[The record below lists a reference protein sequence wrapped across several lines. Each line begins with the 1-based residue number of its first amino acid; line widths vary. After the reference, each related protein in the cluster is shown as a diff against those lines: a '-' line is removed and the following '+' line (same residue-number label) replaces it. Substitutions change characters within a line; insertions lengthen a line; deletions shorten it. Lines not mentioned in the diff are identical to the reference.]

1 MKSFPPPLTAEEER
15 YYLQQYTEGDSSA
28 KNILIEHNLRLVTH
42 IIKKYQHLEDDPDDL
57 ISIGT
62 IGLIKA
68 ISTYDTEKKTKLATY
83 ACRCIENEILMMLRG
98 KRKTNRETSLFEP
111 IGTDQ
116 EGNEIQLYDIME
128 SKDRE
133 AFYSLA
139 LQEEIALLYRIIEQT
154 LTQRERKVLEMRY
167 GLYQQEPFTQKEI
180 AKKLGISRS
189 YVSRIEK
196 RALEKLRPFF
206 L

>member
-15 YYLQQYTEGDSSA
+15 YYLQQYTKGDSSA

-68 ISTYDTEKKTKLATY
+68 ISTYNSDKKTKLATY

-98 KRKTNRETSLFEP
+98 KRKTNRETSLYDP
-111 IGTDQ
+111 IGTDP
-116 EGNEIQLYDIME
+116 EGNEIQLYDIIE
-128 SKDRE
+128 SNDKE

-139 LQEEIALLYRIIEQT
+139 QQEEIALLYRILEQVLT
-154 LTQRERKVLEMRY
+154 LREKEVLEMRY
-167 GLYQQEPFTQKEI
+167 GLYHKEPFTQKEI

-196 RALEKLRPFF
+196 RAIEKLRPFF
-206 L
+206 V